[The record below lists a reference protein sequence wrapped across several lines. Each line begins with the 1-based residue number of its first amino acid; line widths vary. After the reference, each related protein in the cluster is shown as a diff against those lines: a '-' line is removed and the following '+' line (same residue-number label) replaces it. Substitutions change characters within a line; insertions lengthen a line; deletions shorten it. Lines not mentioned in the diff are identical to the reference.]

1 MSKREWRFFLK
12 DISKS
17 IDKIIQYTASMDKTR
32 FMNDDKT
39 FDAVMRNLQIIGE
52 AVKQFPM
59 EIREK
64 YPKVA
69 WKKIAGLRD
78 IVAHEYFGIDD
89 DIIWDVVHKK
99 VPELKLE
106 VEIITQ
112 EVFDKAKP
120 KK

>member
-1 MSKREWRFFLK
+1 MC
-12 DISKS
+12 
-17 IDKIIQYTASMDKTR
+17 
-32 FMNDDKT
+32 DDKT

-59 EIREK
+59 EIRER

-78 IVAHEYFGIDD
+78 IVTHEYFGIDD

-99 VPELKLE
+99 VPELKSE
-106 VEIITQ
+106 VEAIVK
-112 EVFDKAKP
+112 EVFNQEKP
-120 KK
+120 RE

>member
-1 MSKREWRFFLK
+1 
-12 DISKS
+12 
-17 IDKIIQYTASMDKTR
+17 MDKTR

-59 EIREK
+59 EIRER

-78 IVAHEYFGIDD
+78 IVTHEYFGIDD
-89 DIIWDVVHKK
+89 DIIWDVVHNK
-99 VPELKLE
+99 VPELKSE
-106 VEIITQ
+106 VEIMMK
-112 EVFDKAKP
+112 EVFNRDRAKE
-120 KK
+120 